1 MIDIHCHIMP
11 GFDDG
16 AASLNDALKMARIA
30 VSSGV
35 RGIAVTPHFP
45 GNRES
50 LASLNRM
57 VQQYKARKQAV
68 KNAGIPL
75 QLCLGAEILCLPET
89 VDMARSKQLPTLGNT
104 NYLLTEFYFDESYA
118 QMDTRLA
125 ALADCGYRP
134 VIAHPERYEAV
145 QRDPRILEDWFRKG
159 YVIQLNKG
167 SILGA
172 FGAKPER
179 TATLALQYGLA
190 HVIASDAHSPHRR
203 TTDMGQVRDVVRR
216 QFGPEY
222 AALLLAKNR
231 ARLVRGEAMVPT
243 GETFSVL

>member
-1 MIDIHCHIMP
+1 VIDIHCHILP

-16 AASLNDALKMARIA
+16 AASLSDALKMARIA
-30 VSSGV
+30 VNSGV
-35 RGIAVTPHFP
+35 KGIAVTPHFP
-45 GNRES
+45 GTRES

-57 VQQYKARKQAV
+57 IQQYKTLQQAV
-68 KNAGIPL
+68 KSAGIPL

-89 VDMARSKQLPTLGNT
+89 VDMAKAKELPTLGKT
-104 NYLLTEFYFDESYA
+104 DYLLTEFYFDESYA
-118 QMDTRLA
+118 QMDNRLA
-125 ALADCGYRP
+125 ALSDWGYRP
-134 VIAHPERYEAV
+134 VIAHPERYQAV

-172 FGAKPER
+172 FGPKPER

-190 HVIASDAHSPHRR
+190 HIIASDAHSPYRR
-203 TTDMGQVRDVVRR
+203 TTDMGRVLDVVRR

-222 AALLLAKNR
+222 AALLLVKNP
-231 ARLVRGEAMVPT
+231 ARLVRGEPMVPA